1 MSFLNPLML
10 AALAAAA
17 IPVILHLINLR
28 KLRTIEFS
36 SLTFLKELQKT
47 TIRRLKLR
55 QLLLLILRTLII
67 LLLVM
72 AFARPTLKGSFAE
85 GMGPKARATAV
96 ILLDDSFSMTA
107 ADGSGEYLK
116 QAREA
121 ARNLLDLLTDDD
133 EVHVLPL
140 SRAGQA
146 GADSVTTRSTIAG
159 AISLLEDIRPT
170 PLHRKLEDGLRVAA
184 KILSASD
191 NLVQEVY
198 VISDFQSGLLRT
210 NKNDEEELFGPQV
223 RLFLIAIGPIGS
235 NGTRTVRNLSI
246 ESLSI
251 PNAILEARK
260 PFTLD
265 LTVANHSPAPVESHL
280 VSIFLNGTRVAQ
292 KGVPIPAGE
301 RTRTSFV
308 IVPPSAGF
316 QNIVAGLESDDLE
329 FDNRRF
335 ASLRLSET
343 IRVLLVGEPSDMRY
357 LRLALETRQQGGS
370 SLVLAATSHAGL
382 TPAMLDQSDVVFLV
396 DPGSLSSFQCD
407 RLNAFVRNGGGL
419 AVFPGKENG
428 STNLLRL
435 LELPLFQGT
444 QSTSADSFVE
454 FERAAIEHPL
464 FEGMFTES
472 GDDRS
477 RTLESPKIR
486 NYVRVVP
493 TERSAVIIG
502 LSAGSPFLLEQPVD
516 KGQVLL
522 FTVAPLP
529 DWSDFPLKGLFV
541 PLIQRSVSS
550 LSQEQVHQPSI
561 LAGET
566 VRFSSLPDPQ
576 EAFTMV
582 TPRNVEGRIR
592 PEPGRGLSFGKTDE
606 LGIYT
611 LKYPSGTVGTVSVNI
626 DPDESRTERAAPE
639 DLEALFASLGIPEGA
654 VKIIEESDAVRV
666 SVLETRHGIELWK
679 HFLIAVLF
687 LAILETLLART
698 GKKEIT
704 GEHIPSPT

>member
-55 QLLLLILRTLII
+55 QLLLLLLRTMLI
-67 LLLVM
+67 LFLVM

-85 GMGPKARATAV
+85 GMGPKARTTAV

-133 EVHVLPL
+133 EIHVLPL
-140 SRAGQA
+140 SHAEQP
-146 GADSVTTRSTIAG
+146 GADSVITRSTVSG
-159 AISLLEDIRPT
+159 AISILEDIRPT
-170 PLHRKLEDGLRVAA
+170 PLHRKLQDGMRVAA

-191 NLVQEVY
+191 NLVQEVF
-198 VISDFQSGLLRT
+198 VISDFQSGLLDRT
-210 NKNDEEELFGPQV
+210 SGVVEEALFGPQV
-223 RLFLIAIGPIGS
+223 RLFLIPV
-235 NGTRTVRNLSI
+235 GTKPPHNLGI

-251 PNAILEARK
+251 TNAILEARK
-260 PFTLD
+260 PFSLD
-265 LTVANHSPAPVESHL
+265 LTVGNHSSAPVENYL

-292 KGVPIPAGE
+292 KGVSVPSGGTA
-301 RTRTSFV
+301 RASFV
-308 IVPPSAGF
+308 IIPASTGF
-316 QNIVAGLESDDLE
+316 QNITAELESDDLE

-335 ASLRLSET
+335 ASIRLSES
-343 IRVLLVGEPSDMRY
+343 IRVLLVGEPSDLRY

-370 SLVLAATSHAGL
+370 SLVLTTTTHGNL
-382 TPAMLDQSDVVFLV
+382 TVGMLDQSDVVFLV
-396 DPGSLSSFQCD
+396 DPTPLSSFQTD

-419 AVFPGKENG
+419 AVFPGDETG
-428 STNLLRL
+428 SASLHRL
-435 LELPLFQGT
+435 LELPPFQGV
-444 QSTSADSFVE
+444 QANSADSFVE
-454 FERAAIEHPL
+454 FERAELQHPL

-472 GDDRS
+472 GTDRS
-477 RTLESPKIR
+477 RILESPKVR
-486 NYVRVVP
+486 RFVRVIP
-493 TERSAVIIG
+493 TERSVVIIT
-502 LSAGSPFLLEQPVD
+502 LSTGSPFLLEQRAER
-516 KGQVLL
+516 GRVLL
-522 FTVAPLP
+522 FTVAPRP

-576 EAFTMV
+576 ERLTMV

-611 LKYPSGTVGTVSVNI
+611 LKNASGTLGTVSVNI
-626 DPDESRTERAAPE
+626 DPDESRTGKAAFE
-639 DLEALFASLGIPEGA
+639 DLETLFTSLGIPEGA
-654 VKIIEESDAVRV
+654 VKTIDESDAVRA

-679 HFLIAVLF
+679 HFLTAALF
-687 LAILETLLART
+687 LAILEMLFGRA
-698 GKKEIT
+698 GKKETT